1 MSGADESD
9 SGRSSTNA
17 TAALAYVEEQVAH
30 HIRSF
35 SSSRTFY
42 QRRSLAQTVSAAA
55 LGALTTFLIG
65 LGQIYPQA
73 WLSAA
78 ALASAGLTTVASA
91 WTGWFG
97 SRQAWV
103 INQAALNKLYT
114 LRAQI
119 RFDKLS
125 RTDSADAISPAA
137 VQGYHDRCQEIL
149 HEANSSWEQLR
160 LSQG

>member
-1 MSGADESD
+1 M
-9 SGRSSTNA
+9 
-17 TAALAYVEEQVAH
+17 AH

-35 SSSRTFY
+35 SSSSTFY
-42 QRRSLAQTVSAAA
+42 RRRSLAQTVSAAV

-65 LGQIYPQA
+65 LGQIYPHA

-91 WTGWFG
+91 WSGWFG

-103 INQAALNKLYT
+103 INQATLNKLYT

-119 RFDKLS
+119 RLDKLS
-125 RTDSADAISPAA
+125 QSDSTAALSLAA
-137 VQGYHDRCQEIL
+137 VQGYHNRCQEIL
-149 HEANSSWEQLR
+149 DEANSSWEQLR